1 MNGKEKKSPARQ
13 FHSLD
18 GLDTIGDLMSESK
31 TVTAVVSK
39 GRSRDKALSP
49 LLFLKVGHVTRLCHR
64 CCF

>member
-1 MNGKEKKSPARQ
+1 MNGKETKTPSRQ

-39 GRSRDKALSP
+39 GKSDRARAVPQVFSVPYPNPTPKKPKTS
-49 LLFLKVGHVTRLCHR
+49 
-64 CCF
+64 

>member
-1 MNGKEKKSPARQ
+1 MNSITGKSSRGTSSFSVHNMNGNEKKAPARQ

-39 GRSRDKALSP
+39 GVSCGEIS
-49 LLFLKVGHVTRLCHR
+49 
-64 CCF
+64 

>member
-1 MNGKEKKSPARQ
+1 MNGKEKKTPARQ

-39 GRSRDKALSP
+39 GMSRDLGVVINVNKR
-49 LLFLKVGHVTRLCHR
+49 GI
-64 CCF
+64 